1 MVLPWWI
8 QIPIDWWPPL
18 WTTST
23 IWGTGG
29 RLSHHFEHHAI
40 PWKTTMLMKNH
51 PFWRN
56 SHLVNILG
64 LISIFIYEIPINHP
78 LLYTTIFFRK
88 ITTFFPKKTK
98 NGSISPQKNIKK
110 KITSFLVKKSQPWL
124 PGTGLCC
131 TRDLPHQP
139 RELPGDEQVPGENI
153 CPCFVGYPMGYDHI
167 ICIYTYIYIYY
178 LFIYLF
184 IYLSM

>member
-1 MVLPWWI
+1 MKSPSI
-8 QIPIDWWPPL
+8 IPYYIPP
-18 WTTST
+18 
-23 IWGTGG
+23 
-29 RLSHHFEHHAI
+29 F
-40 PWKTTMLMKNH
+40 
-51 PFWRN
+51 
-56 SHLVNILG
+56 
-64 LISIFIYEIPINHP
+64 
-78 LLYTTIFFRK
+78 FFRK

-98 NGSISPQKNIKK
+98 NGSISPQKTFKK

-167 ICIYTYIYIYY
+167 ICIYTYIYTIY

-184 IYLSM
+184 IYLCN